1 MSQAK
6 EMVQL
11 SKKITDKLRDKGL
24 AEDEVS
30 PFRVTILVYLDD
42 SVESESIIVRSGRP
56 SD

>member
-24 AEDEVS
+24 EEDEVGLLKAEIS
-30 PFRVTILVYLDD
+30 LI
-42 SVESESIIVRSGRP
+42 
-56 SD
+56 